1 MRLIDESELKKSIE
15 KWLNP
20 DPNADRMVDIN
31 DIVVSVMMEIEEQPT
46 AYDVDKVVAE
56 LERLRG
62 IERNRPDRCNV
73 DGFGDPEDIY
83 EDGVSQGRFEA
94 YWEAVQIV
102 KDGGVDG

>member
-1 MRLIDESELKKSIE
+1 MRLIDADAVLDMINSQMDMQELYLLIHLKELVI
-15 KWLNP
+15 
-20 DPNADRMVDIN
+20 DA
-31 DIVVSVMMEIEEQPT
+31 QPT

-94 YWEAVQIV
+94 YWKAVQIV
-102 KDGGVDG
+102 KGGGVDGE

>member
-1 MRLIDESELKKSIE
+1 MRLISVGRLICYIQSQINPYGRPFEGTAYEFGLK
-15 KWLNP
+15 LM
-20 DPNADRMVDIN
+20 DYIN
-31 DIVVSVMMEIEEQPT
+31 GMTPS
-46 AYDVDKVVAE
+46 YDVDKVVEE

-102 KDGGVDG
+102 KGGGVDGD